1 MIAASST
8 LAVDF
13 KYTPTVAKVMTI
25 TVTAVVE
32 QNGVEYTY
40 TKDIELDVLNAD
52 SLVYIGID
60 ASHYNEYVAGNYKD
74 SMGNFGELAAGYSV
88 RTVELKTSDELI
100 AACSNPKYKALILTA
115 PSRRLAGA
123 QSDPKTYSADE
134 LAAITAFNA
143 NGGVVILAGWSDNY
157 ENYSVIQDNK
167 DILHM
172 AATQNAVLEALGSSL
187 RISDDATYDDVR
199 SAADGVDKWRL
210 YFSTYGESFLT
221 DGVIFDAEHPYDKL
235 YTERFSHYGGASVY
249 AVDADGAPTS
259 TLPGTVIPVVYG
271 HESTYSVDVDKD
283 GLGGDAIPKY
293 AYTDSTNRLMVMA
306 SEQLEGKGL
315 IIVSGAAFMSNFEV
329 QATVDNGAEKNYSNY
344 RICENLVKYLN
355 PVTTTDIVTVRAQ
368 TEAGYKYTIE
378 GVVTTN
384 ASGYDKETAF
394 FDCIYIQ
401 DATGGICCFPVSGE
415 YKIGDKV
422 RVTGTT
428 DFYQG
433 EPELQVTS
441 IEVIGKGTVA
451 PTEITAAELN
461 DRSAEGKLVT
471 VKGTVESFELANGLV
486 QTIMVKDAAGNVA
499 RVFIDGYIT
508 TSEDVKDL
516 KVGCKITATG
526 LASYDDT
533 FNAPEG
539 PFPRIRVRDRADIVC
554 TKSTNYVPVT
564 PVKPTNNFPFEDVS
578 KSDYYYD
585 AVKYAWE
592 NGLFTGV
599 TDTEFAPGTAMN
611 RGMLATVLYRMANEP
626 DGTFSFDDVFAGDWY
641 FEGVS
646 WAASVGIING
656 YGDGTFGPKDL
667 VTREQAVAMLY
678 RYCQSMGLD
687 VSARADLSAYPDAET
702 ISAYAVEPMQ
712 WAVAVGLI
720 NGRDTGEIDPTGT
733 ATRAELALILMR
745 FCEQVVKK

>member
-1 MIAASST
+1 
-8 LAVDF
+8 
-13 KYTPTVAKVMTI
+13 
-25 TVTAVVE
+25 
-32 QNGVEYTY
+32 
-40 TKDIELDVLNAD
+40 
-52 SLVYIGID
+52 
-60 ASHYNEYVAGNYKD
+60 
-74 SMGNFGELAAGYSV
+74 MGNFGELAAGYSV

-100 AACSNPKYKALILTA
+100 AACSNSKYKALILTA
-115 PSRRLAGA
+115 PSRRLAAA

-210 YFSTYGESFLT
+210 YFSAYGDSFLT
-221 DGVIFDAEHPYDKL
+221 DGVIFDAEHPFDKL

-344 RICENLVKYLN
+344 RICENLVQYIN
-355 PVTTTDIVTVRAQ
+355 PITVTDIAEVQKQ

-378 GVVTTN
+378 GVVTSN
-384 ASGYDKETAF
+384 ASGYDKDTAF

-401 DATGGICCFPVSGE
+401 DETGGICCFPVSGD

-422 RVTGTT
+422 RITGTT

-433 EPELQVTS
+433 EMELQVTS
-441 IEVIGKGTVA
+441 IDKIGETDPVEPKEVTAAQINDRSVLGQLVTLKGTVV
-451 PTEITAAELN
+451 
-461 DRSAEGKLVT
+461 SY
-471 VKGTVESFELANGLV
+471 ELANGLV

-508 TSEDVKDL
+508 TGSEVQDL
-516 KVGCKITATG
+516 KVGCNISVTG

-539 PFPRIRVRDRADIVC
+539 PFPRIRIRNRADIVC
-554 TKSTNYVPVT
+554 TAGSGSDSSDSSSS
-564 PVKPTNNFPFEDVS
+564 KPQTKLPFTDVS
-578 KSDYYYD
+578 KDD
-585 AVKYAWE
+585 WFEKAVRYVYTAK
-592 NGLFTGV
+592 LFQ
-599 TDTEFAPGTAMN
+599 GTS
-611 RGMLATVLYRMANEP
+611 ATTFEP
-626 DGTFSFDDVFAGDWY
+626 DGTMTRSMMAAVLYRLSGEQYTGSEVSFLDTVSGSWY
-641 FEGVS
+641 STGVS
-646 WAASVGIING
+646 WGASKSLIQG
-656 YGDGTFGPKDL
+656 YGNSTFGVEDP
-667 VTREQAVAMLY
+667 VTREQMAAILY
-678 RYCQSMGLD
+678 RYAQYKGLD
-687 VSARADLSAYPDAET
+687 VSVGEDTNILSYTDAGQ
-702 ISAYAVEPMQ
+702 ISEWAIPAVQ
-712 WAVAVGLI
+712 WAVGAGLMQG
-720 NGRDTGEIDPTGT
+720 NGNGSLNPHGY
-733 ATRAELALILMR
+733 ATRAEVAALLM
-745 FCEQVVKK
+745 QYAKLG

>member
-1 MIAASST
+1 
-8 LAVDF
+8 
-13 KYTPTVAKVMTI
+13 
-25 TVTAVVE
+25 
-32 QNGVEYTY
+32 
-40 TKDIELDVLNAD
+40 
-52 SLVYIGID
+52 
-60 ASHYNEYVAGNYKD
+60 
-74 SMGNFGELAAGYSV
+74 
-88 RTVELKTSDELI
+88 
-100 AACSNPKYKALILTA
+100 
-115 PSRRLAGA
+115 
-123 QSDPKTYSADE
+123 
-134 LAAITAFNA
+134 
-143 NGGVVILAGWSDNY
+143 
-157 ENYSVIQDNK
+157 
-167 DILHM
+167 
-172 AATQNAVLEALGSSL
+172 
-187 RISDDATYDDVR
+187 
-199 SAADGVDKWRL
+199 
-210 YFSTYGESFLT
+210 
-221 DGVIFDAEHPYDKL
+221 
-235 YTERFSHYGGASVY
+235 
-249 AVDADGAPTS
+249 
-259 TLPGTVIPVVYG
+259 
-271 HESTYSVDVDKD
+271 VDKD

-378 GVVTTN
+378 GVVTSN

-554 TKSTNYVPVT
+554 TKSTTYVPVTPVT

-578 KSDYYYD
+578 ESDYYYD

-733 ATRAELALILMR
+733 ATRVELALILMR